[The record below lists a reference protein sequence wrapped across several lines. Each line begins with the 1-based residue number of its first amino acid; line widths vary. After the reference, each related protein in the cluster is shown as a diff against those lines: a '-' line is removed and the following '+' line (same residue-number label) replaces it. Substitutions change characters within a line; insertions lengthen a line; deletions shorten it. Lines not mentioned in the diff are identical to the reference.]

1 MPNDI
6 HDRLDRARALA
17 RENIDKAG
25 ERAKSAGSKASEK
38 LADARSKA
46 DEAIVGANRIV
57 AEHPLAAVAA
67 AVTVGAVAAYLFP
80 KTARRVRAAAPVAGG
95 MARHVPPSLLAMVPK
110 LASVALAA
118 RKQAKSAAQTGIEKA
133 SAGIE
138 VASET
143 LSDVSHQVEA
153 AIDKSG
159 IRKKASTA
167 ASKIA
172 SRVRKI
178 KDQ

>member
-38 LADARSKA
+38 LADARTKA
-46 DEAIVGANRIV
+46 DEAIVEANRIV
-57 AEHPLAAVAA
+57 AEHPLAAIAA

-80 KTARRVRAAAPVAGG
+80 KTARHVRAAAPKASGI
-95 MARHVPPSLLAMVPK
+95 APTLLAVMPK

-118 RKQAKSAAQTGIEKA
+118 KQQAKTAAQTGIEKA

-138 VASET
+138 VATET
-143 LSDVSHQVEA
+143 LSEAGHQVEA

-159 IRKKASTA
+159 IRKKATNA